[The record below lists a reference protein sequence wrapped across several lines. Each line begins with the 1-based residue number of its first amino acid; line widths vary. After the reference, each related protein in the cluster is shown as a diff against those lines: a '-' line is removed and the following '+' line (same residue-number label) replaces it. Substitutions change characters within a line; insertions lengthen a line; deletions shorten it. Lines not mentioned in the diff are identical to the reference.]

1 MPIKF
6 SSQVPPSGAIMQ
18 LGWRGGASMAKHS
31 VRLTQYEAGNTQRY
45 YICEH
50 SIRFIFADRVT
61 WFVAKQIT
69 VLIIDEQSFFLPSE
83 SMIWSLACFRN

>member
-18 LGWRGGASMAKHS
+18 LGWRGGASMTKHS

-50 SIRFIFADRVT
+50 IIQFVFADC
-61 WFVAKQIT
+61 VARIYATQI
-69 VLIIDEQSFFLPSE
+69 IIR
-83 SMIWSLACFRN
+83 II